1 MTQAYPDEMFDEAER
16 RKRVNEN
23 EYWRKRLRDLEKGN
37 QDEDSSDN

>member
-1 MTQAYPDEMFDEAER
+1 MTQAYPDEMFDEAECR
-16 RKRVNEN
+16 EQVNEN